1 MKKSHVNKLCTLV
14 FIMGVADGILM
25 HHHLQWHDVIGLVI
39 SSFVFYFLR
48 ILNVGNI
55 IQRVLPINKKD

>member
-1 MKKSHVNKLCTLV
+1 
-14 FIMGVADGILM
+14 MGVAVGILM